1 MFYVIC
7 YPGTKVPIGKDWA
20 TRGLSAE
27 EVAERRANNP
37 AITVGVLLGPAS
49 GVVDVECDGEEATA
63 AYAKLLGT
71 VLTPSWQSTR
81 GRHYLY
87 QYDER
92 LANLPGVVK
101 HEGMEFRLG
110 QRQGNS
116 VDRATIHRRWGST
129 GVDRIARTV
138 RTGQTP

>member
-1 MFYVIC
+1 MRHQKETPVFYVIC

-20 TRGLSAE
+20 SRGLSAE
-27 EVAERRANNP
+27 ELAERRANNP

-81 GRHYLY
+81 GRHYP
-87 QYDER
+87 E
-92 LANLPGVVK
+92 
-101 HEGMEFRLG
+101 
-110 QRQGNS
+110 S
-116 VDRATIHRRWGST
+116 V
-129 GVDRIARTV
+129 TV
-138 RTGQTP
+138 F